1 MLNNILSAEKTIK
14 ISWSR
19 AIKKTI
25 YDFGLEK
32 KNFNEY
38 ISIRKSRWKKITS
51 NRYEFKYKTGT
62 WQAPIMLQGLNNEM
76 ENIFTGKMKLIHQM
90 NNKSMLKSR

>member
-1 MLNNILSAEKTIK
+1 MISA
-14 ISWSR
+14 W
-19 AIKKTI
+19 KKRT
-25 YDFGLEK
+25 LM
-32 KNFNEY
+32 NTL
-38 ISIRKSRWKKITS
+38 SIRKSRWKKITS

-76 ENIFTGKMKLIHQM
+76 KNIFTGKMKLIHQM